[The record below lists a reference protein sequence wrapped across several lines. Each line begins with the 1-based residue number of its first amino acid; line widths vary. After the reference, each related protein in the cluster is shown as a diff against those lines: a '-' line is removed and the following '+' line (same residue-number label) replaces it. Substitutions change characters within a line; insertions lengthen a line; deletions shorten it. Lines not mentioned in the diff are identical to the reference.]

1 MAIIPAVYRAEVTG
15 SDDLRC
21 FTEVLRSTVGHL
33 YGVDV
38 GITRDEFDELDEFR
52 AASSAFVAALAQCS
66 IHALNI
72 RINAENDEDLYFL
85 SELSSCSSLGLE
97 IRFDCSDWDPDPNT
111 MMEAMAVLKGNPALC
126 SLTISS
132 QSDNGWY
139 HRGYGDALAMAMSQ
153 LRFSGS
159 IHTLDL
165 DFDGTCV
172 TNIGAVCLSQLR
184 ESPALRALTLSLR
197 RAYLDSHAMEA
208 LSTLRD
214 TPVLQSLSLTLE
226 PHRITN
232 DMVCNIAKILQS
244 RSLHEFTMRIC
255 NEDDADDIDDADD
268 TDGLDDTVLC
278 EISRC
283 AGACGTIRHLSLD
296 LGYLQIGYAGVDA
309 LVQLINQRQVAV
321 DVSLLDCTF
330 KSGPDQG
337 GASEDG
343 WHYVD
348 DDGLTLLM
356 HAVQKNAVDCVNF
369 LSPKHTTAQNMKDP
383 VLFAIINGL
392 TACMALLLKNRG
404 TKEIFRRDTGRL
416 VHIAIRRAH
425 APLLA
430 LLLENKAAPDT
441 PDRCGIRPLWYM
453 AGVGN
458 SACTSLL
465 LDSRACVNGMRKYGC
480 TPLSIAAA
488 NGHVECVELLLQC
501 NANVNKFSERIPGWV
516 ADGDCDDDCDP
527 WNCRCG
533 RVCGMWCDKLY
544 VVCGRR
550 AFFSNLGFETDYSQW
565 DGRYDPELNDNDN
578 GWDCWHNDNGCVK
591 MNAHG
596 MRNIYDGG
604 MSIQLD
610 AVPAT
615 DTLHH
620 YRTSCGP
627 LWRAAESG
635 HVDCVRLLLE
645 SNAHVDARNAP
656 DGRTALWISVTNRH
670 TACVKL
676 LLETKAN
683 VHLGDRFGISPM
695 CIATRS
701 DCDAISQLFPVCDAM
716 SV

>member
-1 MAIIPAVYRAEVTG
+1 MSANATQRTAARNMPTMVSSEPILCSEDR
-15 SDDLRC
+15 
-21 FTEVLRSTVGHL
+21 RS
-33 YGVDV
+33 
-38 GITRDEFDELDEFR
+38 DELD
-52 AASSAFVAALAQCS
+52 
-66 IHALNI
+66 
-72 RINAENDEDLYFL
+72 
-85 SELSSCSSLGLE
+85 
-97 IRFDCSDWDPDPNT
+97 
-111 MMEAMAVLKGNPALC
+111 
-126 SLTISS
+126 
-132 QSDNGWY
+132 
-139 HRGYGDALAMAMSQ
+139 
-153 LRFSGS
+153 
-159 IHTLDL
+159 
-165 DFDGTCV
+165 
-172 TNIGAVCLSQLR
+172 
-184 ESPALRALTLSLR
+184 
-197 RAYLDSHAMEA
+197 
-208 LSTLRD
+208 D
-214 TPVLQSLSLTLE
+214 T
-226 PHRITN
+226 
-232 DMVCNIAKILQS
+232 A
-244 RSLHEFTMRIC
+244 
-255 NEDDADDIDDADD
+255 
-268 TDGLDDTVLC
+268 LC
-278 EISRC
+278 EILRC
-283 AGACGTIRHLSLD
+283 AGACGTLRHLSLD

-321 DVSLLDCTF
+321 DVSLLDCTL
-330 KSGPDQG
+330 KGGPDQG

-343 WHYVD
+343 WHYED
-348 DDGLTLLM
+348 DDGLTPLM
-356 HAVQKNAVDCVNF
+356 HVVQKDALDCVHF

-465 LDSRACVNGMRKYGC
+465 LDSCACVNGMRKYGC

-501 NANVNKFSERIPGWV
+501 NANVNKSSERIPGWV

-527 WNCRCG
+527 LC
-533 RVCGMWCDKLY
+533 
-544 VVCGRR
+544 VCGRR
-550 AFFSNLGFETDYSQW
+550 AFFFNLGFETDYSEW
-565 DGRYDPELNDNDN
+565 DGRYDPDGSNDSEN
-578 GWDCWHNDNGCVK
+578 GWNNEFGCVY
-591 MNAHG
+591 MDAHG
-596 MRNIYDGG
+596 MR
-604 MSIQLD
+604 IQLD

-615 DTLHH
+615 DTHC
-620 YRTSCGP
+620 TSCGP

-676 LLETKAN
+676 LLETKAD